1 MCLNTLFLQRMLKRR
16 SINICFSMLVFC
28 FPMISLAQDSIRISL
43 LSCSPGTELYSIFGH
58 SAFRIKNYSSGQDVV
73 YNYGTFNFNDKNF
86 YLKFLSGKLNYYLSV
101 TRFDRFMYEYTAEN
115 RSVYEQVFSMNLAQK
130 EKLYNDLRKN
140 ALPENRAYKYDF
152 FWDNCS
158 TRMRDM
164 IQSQYADSLIYPVF
178 NIKSFRSYLHDYLKD
193 QPWSRFGID
202 LILGLPCDAP
212 AGTREAMF
220 LPLEMMKAY
229 DSTFHEDKMIASHSR
244 EILSAV
250 DHVSKKNIF
259 TPLLVSIL
267 ILLVSLFLKQLKS
280 TKLWSNLF
288 FIITG
293 LAGCIIFFLWFLSD
307 HLTTKNNLHFIWS
320 NPLLLLYPF
329 RHSIFTISQT
339 RILNTVY
346 FIGLAL
352 LILTFPISIQKMPLA
367 CVPLWLSL
375 MVISWPETVF
385 YEKWMKNWRKKG

>member
-1 MCLNTLFLQRMLKRR
+1 MVKRK
-16 SINICFSMLVFC
+16 SVNLCISLLWSC
-28 FPMISLAQDSIRISL
+28 FPLVLLAQDSIRISL

-58 SAFRIKNYSSGQDVV
+58 SAFRIKNYSSGQDLV

-86 YLKFLSGKLNYYLSV
+86 YLKFLRGKLNYYLSV

-115 RSVYEQVFSMNLAQK
+115 RSVYEQVFSMDDVQK
-130 EKLYNDLRKN
+130 DKLYNDLKKN
-140 ALPENRAYKYDF
+140 AMPENRAYKYDF

-164 IQSQYADSLIYPVF
+164 IQSQYSDSLKYPLF
-178 NIKSFRSYLHDYLKD
+178 NVKTFRSYLHDYLKD

-229 DSTFHEDKMIASHSR
+229 DSTFHQDRLIASHSS

-250 DHVSKKNIF
+250 DQVTKKNIF

-267 ILLVSLFLKQLKS
+267 ILLFSLILMYFKKIE
-280 TKLWSNLF
+280 LWGNLI
-288 FIITG
+288 FILTG
-293 LAGCIIFFLWFLSD
+293 LAGCILFFLWFLSD

-320 NPLLLLYPF
+320 NPLLLLFPF
-329 RHSIFTISQT
+329 RHSIFTYRQT
-339 RILNTVY
+339 QILSTIY
-346 FIGLAL
+346 FVGLIFL
-352 LILTFPISIQKMPLA
+352 VLTFPFFIQKMPTA
-367 CVPLWLSL
+367 CIPIWLSL
-375 MVISWPETVF
+375 MVVSWSETVF
-385 YEKWMKNWRKKG
+385 YEKLMKNSSIKG

>member
-1 MCLNTLFLQRMLKRR
+1 MVKRK
-16 SINICFSMLVFC
+16 SVNLCISLLLSC
-28 FPMISLAQDSIRISL
+28 FPLVLLAQDSIRISL

-58 SAFRIKNYSSGQDVV
+58 SAFRIKNYSSGQDLV

-86 YLKFLSGKLNYYLSV
+86 YLKFLRGKLNYYLSV

-115 RSVYEQVFSMNLAQK
+115 RSVYEQVFSMDDVQK
-130 EKLYNDLRKN
+130 DKLYNDLKKN

-164 IQSQYADSLIYPVF
+164 IQSQYSDSLKYPLF
-178 NIKSFRSYLHDYLKD
+178 NVKTFRSYLHDYLKD

-229 DSTFHEDKMIASHSR
+229 DSTFHQDRLIASHSS

-250 DHVSKKNIF
+250 DQVTKKNIF

-267 ILLVSLFLKQLKS
+267 ILLFSLILMYFKKI
-280 TKLWSNLF
+280 KLWGNLI
-288 FIITG
+288 FILTG
-293 LAGCIIFFLWFLSD
+293 LAGCILFFLWFLSD

-320 NPLLLLYPF
+320 NPLLLLFPF
-329 RHSIFTISQT
+329 RHSIFTYRQT
-339 RILNTVY
+339 QILSTIY
-346 FIGLAL
+346 FVGLIFL
-352 LILTFPISIQKMPLA
+352 VLTFPFFIQKMPTA
-367 CVPLWLSL
+367 CIPIWLSL
-375 MVISWPETVF
+375 MVVSWSETVF
-385 YEKWMKNWRKKG
+385 YEKLMKNSSIKG

>member
-1 MCLNTLFLQRMLKRR
+1 MVKRK
-16 SINICFSMLVFC
+16 SVNLCISLLLSC
-28 FPMISLAQDSIRISL
+28 FPLVLLAQDSIRISL

-58 SAFRIKNYSSGQDVV
+58 SAFRIKNYSSGQDLV

-86 YLKFLSGKLNYYLSV
+86 YLKFLRGKLNYYLSV

-115 RSVYEQVFSMNLAQK
+115 RSVYEQVFSMDDVQK
-130 EKLYNDLRKN
+130 DKLYNDLKKN

-164 IQSQYADSLIYPVF
+164 IQSQYSDSLKYPLF
-178 NIKSFRSYLHDYLKD
+178 NVKTFRSYLHDYLKD

-229 DSTFHEDKMIASHSR
+229 DSTFHQDRLIASHSS

-250 DHVSKKNIF
+250 DQVTKKNIF

-267 ILLVSLFLKQLKS
+267 ILLFSLILMYFKKI
-280 TKLWSNLF
+280 KLWGNLI
-288 FIITG
+288 FILTG
-293 LAGCIIFFLWFLSD
+293 LAGCILFFLWFLSD

-320 NPLLLLYPF
+320 NPLLLLFPF
-329 RHSIFTISQT
+329 RHSIFTYRQT
-339 RILNTVY
+339 QILSTIY
-346 FIGLAL
+346 FVGLTFL
-352 LILTFPISIQKMPLA
+352 VLTFPFFIQKMPTA
-367 CVPLWLSL
+367 CIPIWLSL
-375 MVISWPETVF
+375 MVVSWSETVF
-385 YEKWMKNWRKKG
+385 YEKLMKNSSIKG